1 VFQLCSK
8 RFALHAG
15 EKKGT
20 IMMIFDAPGASL
32 GVSGPARRRRSLD
45 LAYRP
50 FRGRL
55 TSLFPA
61 GAPSTARRVRPQ
73 RSDAAAA
80 NTPRPSFES
89 DALARRF
96 HAWSGRSGRR
106 YVCSVFQAHMQAP
119 LAGLPDFA
127 EALVIAV
134 RLENDGLRTPI
145 AVFDSSDGGHCER
158 ARAFV
163 SAALNHSVGEWHVH
177 LLATDA
183 EHRRAV
189 KSDLERAQ
197 QPQFQA
203 AA

>member
-1 VFQLCSK
+1 
-8 RFALHAG
+8 
-15 EKKGT
+15 
-20 IMMIFDAPGASL
+20 MMIFDVPGAPL
-32 GVSGPARRRRSLD
+32 GASGPARRRRSLD

-55 TSLFPA
+55 NSFLPA

-73 RSDAAAA
+73 RSAAATA
-80 NTPRPSFES
+80 NAPLPSLEGE
-89 DALARRF
+89 ALARRF

-106 YVCSVFQAHMQAP
+106 YVCSVFQADMQAP
-119 LAGLPDFA
+119 FAGLPDFA

-134 RLENDGLRTPI
+134 RIEKDGLRTPM
-145 AVFDSSDGGHCER
+145 AVFDSGDGGYCEDS
-158 ARAFV
+158 RAFV
-163 SAALNHSVGEWHVH
+163 AAALTHSVGEWHVH

-197 QPQFQA
+197 QPRFQA